1 MFIFRNIPAQGQYDI
16 YATTPGCVGSSNCFQ
31 RTQVEYQLQL
41 LPGVVSTIISDQNTF
56 SDRRTLLYS
65 GSISPVFSTFRP
77 SITLKPATNATK
89 PDGDNISI
97 MADTIEFV
105 RNVTA
110 PPLVSILEYTPSLN
124 NASDN
129 TTISWKPLNRM
140 VSIITVSSCCTDFL
154 FFFLIRTIAS
164 WVYSLLNRCI

>member
-41 LPGVVSTIISDQNTF
+41 SPGVVSTIILDQNTF

-65 GSISPVFSTFRP
+65 GFISPISSTFRP

-89 PDGDNISI
+89 PDGDNTSI
-97 MADTIEFV
+97 MADTMEFV

-110 PPLVSILEYTPSLN
+110 PPVVSILEYTPSLN

-129 TTISWKPLNRM
+129 TTISWKPLSRT
-140 VSIITVSSCCTDFL
+140 VSITKILSCCTNFL
-154 FFFLIRTIAS
+154 SFLLRAITS
-164 WVYSLLNRCI
+164 WIYSLLNRCI